1 MPYNPKIHRRCSIRL
16 PNYDYS
22 RPGAYFVTI
31 CVQGR
36 TCLFG
41 DVVDGEMRLNDAGV
55 MVNRWYNGL
64 MRKFDDI
71 ACDAWMCMPN
81 HVHFIVINTGHAC
94 PYDDSVGADLCVRP
108 VFHTSPVM
116 GEHMDWSKTVEH
128 VGSFKTVEHVDWSKT
143 GEHVGSSKTVE
154 HVGSSKTVEHVGS
167 FKTVEHV
174 GSFKTGEHVGSFK
187 TGEHVG
193 SPLRRVVQW
202 FKTMS
207 TNEYIRGVKQQG
219 WQPFFG
225 WLWQRNYWEHI
236 VRDESELNR
245 IREYIASNPVR
256 WEMDRLHPEQG
267 LRETPVCYGI
277 GCVCHA
283 DDADWMA

>member
-1 MPYNPKIHRRCSIRL
+1 MPYNPKIHRRRSIRL

-55 MVNRWYNGL
+55 MVNRWYNEL

-94 PYDDSVGADLCVRP
+94 PHDDSVGADLCVRP

-116 GEHMDWSKTVEH
+116 GEHMDWSKTGEH
-128 VGSFKTVEHVDWSKT
+128 VGSFKTV
-143 GEHVGSSKTVE
+143 
-154 HVGSSKTVEHVGS
+154 
-167 FKTVEHV
+167 
-174 GSFKTGEHVGSFK
+174 EHVGSFK

-225 WLWQRNYWEHI
+225 RLWQRNDWEHI

-267 LRETPVCYGI
+267 LRETPVGYGI